1 MKDFIF
7 KIWIWITFLI
17 SKEELPTK
25 SKIINPKMEY
35 EGGSG
40 AFIWDDEG
48 LWDLKNHYLVNA
60 FRYVINHRMKLIVG
74 SENDVG
80 FMRSYNFDKQIFEM
94 AKRFYPEWIGFDESR
109 CSYNQEL
116 AERIIRIKKIAR
128 WKFQKLLDE

>member
-1 MKDFIF
+1 
-7 KIWIWITFLI
+7 
-17 SKEELPTK
+17 
-25 SKIINPKMEY
+25 MEY